1 MLYTTGSEIGWS
13 IDVSGIH
20 SVAVGRHQ
28 TPERKGPPDL
38 FLLDNFEQVLFR
50 NRSIY
55 PNFPS
60 VTAPSQIVCPR
71 FLSNQADYDTG
82 RREML
87 SLFLDT
93 LFLHENV
100 QTEGVSIQFGGYD
113 AKGSHCHADFEAE
126 LGDFEQLCHH
136 SPKVHLS

>member
-1 MLYTTGSEIGWS
+1 MTSRYRVLVPVRICRQSSRKEAIAS
-13 IDVSGIH
+13 I
-20 SVAVGRHQ
+20 
-28 TPERKGPPDL
+28 
-38 FLLDNFEQVLFR
+38 F
-50 NRSIY
+50 
-55 PNFPS
+55 
-60 VTAPSQIVCPR
+60 
-71 FLSNQADYDTG
+71 
-82 RREML
+82 M
-87 SLFLDT
+87 T